1 MPSYNNSDSY
11 INKPRSYREARKRRA
26 TRSLHETNKWHEANQ
41 RKRYEMK
48 FRNNRRYDKLY
59 IVPFLGMDDPEED
72 VIEETEDD
80 TLSIS
85 SSECNIDYNNY
96 YEDMIF
102 VEYVYKRMRDCED
115 DEYETRVTKIM
126 RTECMY

>member
-26 TRSLHETNKWHEANQ
+26 ARSLHETNKWHEENQ

-48 FRNNRRYDKLY
+48 FRNNRRYDKFY
-59 IVPFLGMDDPEED
+59 IAPFLGMDDSEED
-72 VIEETEDD
+72 VIEEIEDD

-85 SSECNIDYNNY
+85 SSECNIDYNN